1 MAEFG
6 RSESIEKSDCMHV
19 LLAHNKC
26 DCKKYVILVFVNI
39 TIHIIILSQTPQYVG
54 QATFVFGYV
63 QFGSSLEHH
72 SLSLHTPL
80 TSTRQLMI

>member
-26 DCKKYVILVFVNI
+26 DVGHVFVNI
-39 TIHIIILSQTPQYVG
+39 TINMIILSQTPQYVG

-63 QFGSSLEHH
+63 QFGLSLEHH
-72 SLSLHTPL
+72 SLSLQTPL

>member
-1 MAEFG
+1 MY
-6 RSESIEKSDCMHV
+6 V
-19 LLAHNKC
+19 LLSCNFGLFTI
-26 DCKKYVILVFVNI
+26 ILSIWFVNI
-39 TIHIIILSQTPQYVG
+39 TIHIIVLLQTPQYVG